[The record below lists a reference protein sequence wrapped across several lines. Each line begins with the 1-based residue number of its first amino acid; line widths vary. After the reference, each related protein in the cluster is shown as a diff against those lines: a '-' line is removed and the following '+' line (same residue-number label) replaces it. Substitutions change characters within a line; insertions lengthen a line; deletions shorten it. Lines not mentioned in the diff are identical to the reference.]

1 MLFIRIDLVV
11 RFNNLLLSKDGFL
24 SSLATTVVTMMVVVV
39 VVMVLNDLFLAR
51 EPITNQI
58 CSIKSLKYTRNERQS
73 FPSKAIAPS
82 FVAAA
87 DLV

>member
-24 SSLATTVVTMMVVVV
+24 SSLATTVVTMMVA
-39 VVMVLNDLFLAR
+39 VMVLNDLFLAR

-58 CSIKSLKYTRNERQS
+58 CSI
-73 FPSKAIAPS
+73 
-82 FVAAA
+82 
-87 DLV
+87 